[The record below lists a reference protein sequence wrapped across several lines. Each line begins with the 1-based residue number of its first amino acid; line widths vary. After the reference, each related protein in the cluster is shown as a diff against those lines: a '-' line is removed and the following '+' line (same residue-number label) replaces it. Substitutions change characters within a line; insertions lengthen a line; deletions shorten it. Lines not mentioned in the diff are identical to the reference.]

1 MKNLFITLAILFP
14 FFAQAQFQFGVT
26 SSYNLA
32 ASNSAEYLAP
42 LNKQY
47 AYRIKFEGHSST
59 KTFGLAARA
68 TFDNIFAAVEVAF
81 RETKYQMT
89 VEDFNEGTIMPSG
102 GTGFTET
109 TSAYHIPVS
118 AGVKFGSMTFA
129 LGPYFNYAIDSDSP
143 IEENTDILDRERK
156 VSAGFHFD
164 LGYNIGSHV
173 SLFARYEKAFADV
186 GNLHYFNG
194 KKTKLE
200 SGLNYL
206 SIGASLYL

>member
-109 TSAYHIPVS
+109 TSAYHIPVKKIMIYKDQVVDYFPCFRID
-118 AGVKFGSMTFA
+118 ADLW
-129 LGPYFNYAIDSDSP
+129 LGQHYRRLLPS
-143 IEENTDILDRERK
+143 ILILK
-156 VSAGFHFD
+156 
-164 LGYNIGSHV
+164 
-173 SLFARYEKAFADV
+173 
-186 GNLHYFNG
+186 
-194 KKTKLE
+194 
-200 SGLNYL
+200 
-206 SIGASLYL
+206 